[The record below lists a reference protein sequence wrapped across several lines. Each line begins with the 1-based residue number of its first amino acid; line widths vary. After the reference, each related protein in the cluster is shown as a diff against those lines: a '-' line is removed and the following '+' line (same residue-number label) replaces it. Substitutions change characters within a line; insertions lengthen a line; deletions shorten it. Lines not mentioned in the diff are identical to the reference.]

1 MRATELFEQSTDT
14 ADWKQVT
21 SLTSEQTVN
30 ILQIECTRAWGVYK
44 QHRLKAYRGIT
55 SKKPLRFLGRT
66 HQNRQPMTSPKGLQ
80 DLVDQALRSEL
91 GPDAAV
97 RGNSI
102 FVTGDSTQALG
113 YGDLHVIFP
122 KDTARFTWSPRYDDI
137 VLDPRAKEWSEFK
150 TLSHL
155 PEFQQWLD
163 LLENHPELSRDTD
176 LNQLIHWFETNT
188 NYWDWWRQDL
198 PEKLMG
204 MPAPVWQAAKQ
215 SGFASFLHP
224 YPHRILELYQ
234 LGLAEFSPKLFLD
247 KFQPQDTDWE
257 QALRSR
263 HEIYVSGEYVAIEAE
278 HFLMMAVRG
287 ELS

>member
-1 MRATELFEQSTDT
+1 MRVRELFEQSTDT

-21 SLTSEQTVN
+21 SLSPEQTVN
-30 ILQIECTRAWGVYK
+30 ILQIECTHTWGVYK
-44 QHRLKAYRGIT
+44 QHGLKAYRGIT

-66 HQNRQPMTSPKGLQ
+66 SQNRQPMTSPKGLQ
-80 DLVDQALRSEL
+80 DLVDQVLRSEL

-102 FVTGDSTQALG
+102 FVTGSSPQALG
-113 YGDLHVIFP
+113 YGNLHVIFP

-137 VLDPRAKEWSEFK
+137 VLNSRAKEWSEIK

-155 PEFQQWLD
+155 PAFQQWLD
-163 LLENHPELSRDTD
+163 LLEDHPELSRDTD

-198 PEKLMG
+198 LQELRS
-204 MPAPVWQAAKQ
+204 MPAPVWQAAEQ
-215 SGFASFLHP
+215 SGFASFLRP
-224 YPHRILELYQ
+224 LPLRILDLYQ
-234 LGLAEFSPKLFLD
+234 LGLAEFSPELFLD
-247 KFQPQDTDWE
+247 KFRPQDTNWE

-263 HEIYVSGEYVAIEAE
+263 HEIYVSGEYVGIAAE
-278 HFLMMAVRG
+278 HFLMMADQG
-287 ELS
+287 ELP